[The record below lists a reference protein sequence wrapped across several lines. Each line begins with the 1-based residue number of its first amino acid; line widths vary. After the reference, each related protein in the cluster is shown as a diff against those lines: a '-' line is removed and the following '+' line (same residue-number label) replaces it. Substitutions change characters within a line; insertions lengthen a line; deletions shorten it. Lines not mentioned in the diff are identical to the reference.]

1 MKIRYLILFPLL
13 FILLIV
19 INLQLEPGVSP
30 QQQLSLI
37 FTPEAAQTFP
47 AVFYLYGQLPR
58 LCMALLAGATLG
70 LTGSLMQQLTQNN
83 LTSPM
88 TLGTSSGA
96 WLALVILSV
105 SFSELSADYAVPVAT
120 AGALLAFA
128 FVILITGSRNIT
140 GLPLIVSGMVVNILL
155 GAIATAV
162 ITLNSQFAQNIFMW
176 GAGDLTQDGW
186 QNVTDVMPRLL
197 PVLFIL
203 LFAPR
208 ILTVLRLGHQ
218 GAQARGL
225 SVLPVFLLFMV
236 LSAWLVS
243 VVISTAGMIGFIG
256 LLAPN
261 LVRIAGART
270 ALQELIFSVI
280 AGAFLLLFADTLALA
295 LGQLMQTVIPTGV
308 MTAAIGA
315 PALIVFSRRRFT
327 AQDQMTI
334 ILKPVISPRFLPHAM
349 SVVVFLLFAGLMTT
363 VFFQQS
369 ETGFLWGAPESF
381 RWSLRWP
388 RLLSAAA
395 AGVALALAGTLL
407 QRLIYN
413 PLASPDILGVSSGAT
428 VALILISVLT
438 GNMIQTSLW
447 GAALTGSAL
456 VLGLLLLLGRRHQF
470 APATLI
476 LTGIALTA
484 GLEAFVQFFLAQ
496 GALSNYRILLWLS
509 GSTYRVSG
517 EQSVLF
523 ASVIAGLTIIILAL
537 SRRLTLISIGRT
549 FAQARGLHTGRTALL
564 MLTLVALLCALVT
577 ATVGP
582 LAFTGLIAPHM
593 AALCGAQKVK
603 SQLIFA
609 GLAGAVLMIWADWL
623 GQTLIW
629 PSQIAAGT
637 LVSVLGGSYFL
648 GLMLVSRFRK
658 QS

>member
-19 INLQLEPGVSP
+19 INLQLEPGLSP

-37 FTPEAAQTFP
+37 FTPEAVQTFP

-349 SVVVFLLFAGLMTT
+349 SVVVLLLFAGLMTT
-363 VFFQQS
+363 IFFQQS
-369 ETGFLWGAPESF
+369 ETDFLWGGFGAFPLVSEM
-381 RWSLRWP
+381 
-388 RLLSAAA
+388 AAVIVSCHGRCCTG
-395 AGVALALAGTLL
+395 AG
-407 QRLIYN
+407 RN
-413 PLASPDILGVSSGAT
+413 PLTT
-428 VALILISVLT
+428 VNL
-438 GNMIQTSLW
+438 
-447 GAALTGSAL
+447 
-456 VLGLLLLLGRRHQF
+456 
-470 APATLI
+470 
-476 LTGIALTA
+476 
-484 GLEAFVQFFLAQ
+484 
-496 GALSNYRILLWLS
+496 
-509 GSTYRVSG
+509 
-517 EQSVLF
+517 
-523 ASVIAGLTIIILAL
+523 
-537 SRRLTLISIGRT
+537 
-549 FAQARGLHTGRTALL
+549 
-564 MLTLVALLCALVT
+564 
-577 ATVGP
+577 
-582 LAFTGLIAPHM
+582 
-593 AALCGAQKVK
+593 
-603 SQLIFA
+603 
-609 GLAGAVLMIWADWL
+609 
-623 GQTLIW
+623 
-629 PSQIAAGT
+629 
-637 LVSVLGGSYFL
+637 
-648 GLMLVSRFRK
+648 
-658 QS
+658 

>member
-19 INLQLEPGVSP
+19 INLQLEPGLSP
-30 QQQLSLI
+30 QQQLGLI

-295 LGQLMQTVIPTGV
+295 LRATDADGDPDRCDDCRHWCTCTYCIQP
-308 MTAAIGA
+308 
-315 PALIVFSRRRFT
+315 PPFHR
-327 AQDQMTI
+327 
-334 ILKPVISPRFLPHAM
+334 
-349 SVVVFLLFAGLMTT
+349 AGSDDHY
-363 VFFQQS
+363 S
-369 ETGFLWGAPESF
+369 ETGYFSPF
-381 RWSLRWP
+381 
-388 RLLSAAA
+388 SAARNKCCCTSAVCRADDHDLFSAIRNRLPVGGAGAFPLVSEMA
-395 AGVALALAGTLL
+395 AVIVCCHGRCCTGAGW
-407 QRLIYN
+407 N
-413 PLASPDILGVSSGAT
+413 P
-428 VALILISVLT
+428 
-438 GNMIQTSLW
+438 
-447 GAALTGSAL
+447 
-456 VLGLLLLLGRRHQF
+456 
-470 APATLI
+470 
-476 LTGIALTA
+476 
-484 GLEAFVQFFLAQ
+484 
-496 GALSNYRILLWLS
+496 
-509 GSTYRVSG
+509 
-517 EQSVLF
+517 
-523 ASVIAGLTIIILAL
+523 
-537 SRRLTLISIGRT
+537 
-549 FAQARGLHTGRTALL
+549 
-564 MLTLVALLCALVT
+564 VT
-577 ATVGP
+577 AVN
-582 LAFTGLIAPHM
+582 L
-593 AALCGAQKVK
+593 
-603 SQLIFA
+603 
-609 GLAGAVLMIWADWL
+609 
-623 GQTLIW
+623 
-629 PSQIAAGT
+629 
-637 LVSVLGGSYFL
+637 
-648 GLMLVSRFRK
+648 
-658 QS
+658 